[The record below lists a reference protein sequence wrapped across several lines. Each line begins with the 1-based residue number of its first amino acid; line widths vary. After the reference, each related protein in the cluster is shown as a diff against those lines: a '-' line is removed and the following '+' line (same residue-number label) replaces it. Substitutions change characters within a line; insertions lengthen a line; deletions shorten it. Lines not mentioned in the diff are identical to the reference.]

1 MEKPARKDEAK
12 TEVRKIDK
20 EAQKI
25 TLKHEPIK
33 NLNMPGTTMVF
44 QVKDDALLD
53 KFVAGD
59 KFLFTDEQQQ
69 GAFVVTGAEKASPK

>member
-1 MEKPARKDEAK
+1 MEKPTRKS
-12 TEVRKIDK
+12 EVRKIDK

-44 QVKDDALLD
+44 QVKDAALLD
-53 KFVAGD
+53 KFFAGD

-69 GAFVVTGAEKASPK
+69 GALVFTGAEKAAPK

>member
-1 MEKPARKDEAK
+1 M
-12 TEVRKIDK
+12 RKIDK

-44 QVKDDALLD
+44 QVKDAALLD
-53 KFVAGD
+53 KFVAGE
-59 KFLFTDEQQQ
+59 KFLFTHEQQQ
-69 GAFVVTGAEKASPK
+69 GALVVTGAEKATPK

>member
-12 TEVRKIDK
+12 IEVRKIDK

-25 TLKHEPIK
+25 TLKHGSIK

-44 QVKDDALLD
+44 QVKDAALLD

-69 GAFVVTGAEKASPK
+69 GAFVVTGAEKATPK

>member
-1 MEKPARKDEAK
+1 MEKPTRKA
-12 TEVRKIDK
+12 EVRKIDK

-44 QVKDDALLD
+44 QVKDAALLD
-53 KFVAGD
+53 KFVAGE

-69 GAFVVTGAEKASPK
+69 GALVVTGAEKATPK